1 MIEKYTWRTHRYFVN
16 FESWIDVELFTSN
29 RCHSLHVDLPFL
41 VHEISTDCQCGFSLS
56 NQQRID
62 EDVSIGLIVYS
73 FRYLRKDWKSSI
85 LEPLSVEWKYIR
97 GSNSALLKSKF
108 EENSF
113 VNNWHKYNKLAINWL
128 IYLKQN
134 VFRMNT
140 SFWQYIFLIK
150 SKPEDFNRNNWL
162 YFIS

>member
-1 MIEKYTWRTHRYFVN
+1 MENSSIFRQFWKLNRRRVIHV
-16 FESWIDVELFTSN
+16 ESMSFFTRGFALLSPWNIDGLSMWIFIVE
-29 RCHSLHVDLPFL
+29 
-41 VHEISTDCQCGFSLS
+41 
-56 NQQRID
+56 QQRID

-140 SFWQYIFLIK
+140 SFWQYVFLIK

>member
-1 MIEKYTWRTHRYFVN
+1 MIRHWKVIEKYTWRTHRYFVN

-56 NQQRID
+56 NQQRM
-62 EDVSIGLIVYS
+62 
-73 FRYLRKDWKSSI
+73 DWKSSI

-140 SFWQYIFLIK
+140 SFWQYVFLIK